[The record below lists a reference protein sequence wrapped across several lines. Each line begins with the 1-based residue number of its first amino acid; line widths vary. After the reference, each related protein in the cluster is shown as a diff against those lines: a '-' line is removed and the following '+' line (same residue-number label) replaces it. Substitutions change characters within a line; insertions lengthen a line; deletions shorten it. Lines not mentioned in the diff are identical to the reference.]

1 MRHALRSDINVTPF
15 VDVVLV
21 LLIIFMVVTP
31 KLLERVTLPVVDHP
45 DERKPPPGQVR
56 LFVDWPAGAVWID
69 DRRYEDGL
77 ALETLTEIHSKSPKK
92 ELVLFA
98 DTRLDVGALKRA
110 IHMADAAGYKGVG
123 LIALKTPKK

>member
-31 KLLERVTLPVVDHP
+31 KMLERVTLPVVDHP
-45 DERKPPPGQVR
+45 DEKKAPPGQVR

-69 DRRYEDGL
+69 DHRYEDGL
-77 ALETLTEIHSKSPKK
+77 ALDTLREIRAKAPKK

-98 DTRLDVGALKRA
+98 DTRLDVAALKRA

-123 LIALKTPKK
+123 LIALKTPGK

>member
-1 MRHALRSDINVTPF
+1 MRHELRSDINVTRL

-31 KLLERVTLPVVDHP
+31 KLVERVTLPVVDHP
-45 DERKPPPGQVR
+45 DERKAPPAQVR

-69 DRRYEDGL
+69 EHRYEDAL
-77 ALETLTEIHSKSPKK
+77 ALDTLREIHSKSPQR

-98 DTRLDVGALKRA
+98 DTRLDIASLKRA

-123 LIALKTPKK
+123 LIAQK